1 MHSTHTLY
9 LQVQHSLTLWE
20 AMGGKAGVLEYEYEG
35 EMMRVVLPRYT
46 VLTLMLFHLYEV
58 VPQTSVQFKKY
69 IELAAETGANAFDI
83 KYMNMHGL
91 KVR

>member
-1 MHSTHTLY
+1 MLLY
-9 LQVQHSLTLWE
+9 V
-20 AMGGKAGVLEYEYEG
+20 
-35 EMMRVVLPRYT
+35 
-46 VLTLMLFHLYEV
+46 YEV

-69 IELAAETGANAFDI
+69 IELAAEKGANAFDI

>member
-1 MHSTHTLY
+1 MTY
-9 LQVQHSLTLWE
+9 IV
-20 AMGGKAGVLEYEYEG
+20 
-35 EMMRVVLPRYT
+35 
-46 VLTLMLFHLYEV
+46 YEV

-69 IELAAETGANAFDI
+69 IELAAEKGANALDI